1 MGRVR
6 GRVCGCLLL
15 HALCGAFEER
25 GISVPSRAQ
34 SHLCHI
40 LNSFSCK
47 LFTNGVPNLPLSP
60 AFLTR
65 FLRLIIA
72 PLLISQLVFF
82 LFSFLFFVFC
92 FFFLFLAILFVY
104 SLLTR
109 IVFSLMNF
117 ALLIKKKKVN
127 HYLKLYM
134 TFNYL
139 TLLIEQLL

>member
-15 HALCGAFEER
+15 HALCGAFEGR

-40 LNSFSCK
+40 LSSFSCK

-72 PLLISQLVFF
+72 PLLISRLLSFLCFVFC
-82 LFSFLFFVFC
+82 FLFFVF
-92 FFFLFLAILFVY
+92 FFFSFSSYLVCILLVDKNSFFFNESCITY
-104 SLLTR
+104 Q
-109 IVFSLMNF
+109 
-117 ALLIKKKKVN
+117 KKK
-127 HYLKLYM
+127 
-134 TFNYL
+134 
-139 TLLIEQLL
+139 